1 MTYCR
6 SLFYLSVLS
15 AGIWIGSLSVRL
27 AQAGFMS
34 EDDLALASL
43 GSQGKNVFE
52 VAAQFA
58 NQTGRFYQ
66 YFTVVTTQL
75 PYLFSIDNQITVVGI
90 ARVLQ
95 IFFFFTTVALFAQ
108 VLYGNK
114 LALAISLL
122 SLFLVSFQGAF
133 NSLVSY
139 PFWISFGF
147 GFIFLSGRFLA
158 IFLQKPSIRRGLLF
172 LILYLLA
179 ICTYEAN
186 ILAFF
191 LYAFVIAKVNNFSAL
206 DSTKVLLKPRKILF
220 ACYMTITISYLIV
233 YKVFQDRSE
242 GNYAGTEVTGVN
254 IFESARVIA
263 NFSLAHSAL
272 NNLRKEPI
280 VFIQEF
286 NMTKPQ
292 LFMFL
297 FLSVGISF
305 GFVKLIEVYLSKNSI
320 NVTRKEIISISF
332 LALTPNI
339 LLSLTDKYRAQYN
352 FGPYTT
358 SLVSHV
364 FLTNLLI
371 LIVLRLLGRSL
382 QRPSEVRVKA
392 ALRKVTVFFVIFIV
406 FATGV
411 SQNLQ
416 NSRELVYRKSNSSIW
431 NVMEIMKPVFIKPEF
446 SSQKRI
452 QSSTLAVESKSGPY
466 PYWDWFIGKSTGMN
480 YNFTTLNQDLNSAL
494 KAHRLEVFKHNFEF
508 ILLFMPESFEED
520 RRFYIANQGPNTILD
535 LGRIPVLEKYFV
547 PGQSFSLKS
556 GLNEYILPGD
566 YG

>member
-1 MTYCR
+1 V
-6 SLFYLSVLS
+6 LSV
-15 AGIWIGSLSVRL
+15 GIWIGSLSLKL

-43 GSQGKNVFE
+43 GFQGKNVFE

-58 NQTGRFYQ
+58 SQTGRFYQ

-75 PYLFSIDNQITVVGI
+75 PYLLSNDNQIIIVGI
-90 ARVLQ
+90 ARVFQ

-114 LALAISLL
+114 LAVAISLL
-122 SLFLVSFQGAF
+122 SLFLVSFEGAF

-158 IFLQKPSIRRGLLF
+158 IFLQKPSIRRGSLF
-172 LILYLLA
+172 LFFYLLA

-186 ILAFF
+186 LLAFF
-191 LYAFVIAKVNNFSAL
+191 LYAFVIGKVNNFGVL
-206 DSTKVLLKPRKILF
+206 DTTKVRLKHRKILF
-220 ACYMTITISYLIV
+220 ACYMAITISYLIV

-254 IFESARVIA
+254 IFESARVIV

-272 NNLRKEPI
+272 NNLGNEPI

-286 NMTKPQ
+286 NTTKPHI
-292 LFMFL
+292 LMIL
-297 FLSVGISF
+297 FLCVGISLTA
-305 GFVKLIEVYLSKNSI
+305 VKLIEVYLSKNRIS
-320 NVTRKEIISISF
+320 VTRKEILSISF
-332 LALTPNI
+332 LALLPNT
-339 LLSLTDKYRAQYN
+339 LLSVTDKYRAQYN

-364 FLTNLLI
+364 FLTILLV
-371 LIVLRLLGRSL
+371 LVVLRLLDPGLESL
-382 QRPSEVRVKA
+382 SEIREKA
-392 ALRKVTVFFVIFIV
+392 ALRKVTVFFIVFIV

-411 SQNLQ
+411 SQNFQ
-416 NSRELVYRKSNSSIW
+416 NSRELVYRKSISSIW
-431 NVMEIMKPVFIKPEF
+431 NAMEIMKPIFIKPEF

-466 PYWDWFIGKSTGMN
+466 PYWDWFIGKSTGIN
-480 YNFTTLNQDLNSAL
+480 YNFTTLNQDQDSAL
-494 KAHRLEVFKHNFEF
+494 KAHRVEVFKHDFEF
-508 ILLFMPESFEED
+508 ILLFMPENFEED
-520 RRFYIANQGPNTILD
+520 GRFYIANQGSNTILD
-535 LGRIPVLEKYFV
+535 LGRIPVFEKYFI
-547 PGQSFSLKS
+547 PGQNFSLKS

-566 YG
+566 